1 MDWSVN
7 IWSLVLSTDQLQQSQ
22 DQLSGQLGL
31 GVAITKFLNG
41 YISFVYYPTIIMVI
55 KEFHPIMN
63 SLLMSLEMKYVHSIV
78 FTTTT
83 SLFDPELIHVSIDI

>member
-1 MDWSVN
+1 M
-7 IWSLVLSTDQLQQSQ
+7 
-22 DQLSGQLGL
+22 SGQLGL
-31 GVAITKFLNG
+31 GVALPNSKTDIFPL
-41 YISFVYYPTIIMVI
+41 YIFPIIIMVI

-63 SLLMSLEMKYVHSIV
+63 RLLMSLEMGYVNSIV